1 MVEHSFCVE
10 NNIYAIDSACAKNS
24 KQETGHTI
32 LLQNTL
38 SIRIVIHLHRMG
50 LIFFQST
57 LCIVARPTVDK
68 TWLYITASDLGRF
81 FTRHRDCCSVVL
93 FLLTTCR
100 YIFIY

>member
-10 NNIYAIDSACAKNS
+10 NNIYAIDIACAKNS

-38 SIRIVIHLHRMG
+38 SIRIVIHSHRMG

-68 TWLYITASDLGRF
+68 TWFYITASDLGRF
-81 FTRHRDCCSVVL
+81 FYKTAWLL
-93 FLLTTCR
+93 FSRLVFTDDM
-100 YIFIY
+100 

>member
-10 NNIYAIDSACAKNS
+10 NNIYAIDIACAKNS

-38 SIRIVIHLHRMG
+38 SIRIVIHSHRMG
-50 LIFFQST
+50 LIFFKST

-81 FTRHRDCCSVVL
+81 FYKTARLL
-93 FLLTTCR
+93 FSRLVFTDDM
-100 YIFIY
+100 